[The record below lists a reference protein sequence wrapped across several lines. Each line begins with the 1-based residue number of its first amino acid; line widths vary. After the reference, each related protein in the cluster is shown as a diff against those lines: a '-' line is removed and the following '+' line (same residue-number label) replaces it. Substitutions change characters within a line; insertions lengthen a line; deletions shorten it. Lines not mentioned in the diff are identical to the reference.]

1 MKVEVAEGRATLVVF
16 DRFARTTTRAGTIW
30 GAVFAVYIVASVE
43 GFISTYPTAKSRTGL
58 AQSLGSNAGLQALF
72 GVPRHIDTVAGF
84 TAWRTLAVLVIV
96 GAVWGILTSTRLLRG
111 EEDAGRWEVLLA
123 GPTTRGRAATSAL
136 AGMTVGVGTLWLITA
151 AAALLAGLAHDARF
165 GVSASL
171 FFALA
176 LTVSAALFMAVGALC
191 SQLAATRRQAAG
203 LAATVLGVSFVLR
216 MVADSGPKL
225 RWLRWAT
232 PLGWIEALQPL
243 VHSNLLP
250 LVPIAATTVA
260 AGWFAVTLAGR
271 RDLGASILPDRDHAP
286 ARTRLLSGSLG
297 LAVRLGRGSA
307 VAWLLGVG
315 AGGLLIGLVARAAG
329 DAIAKSDTFGQ
340 IQASFGGHSAGAQG
354 YLGIAFVII
363 AALIG
368 LQAAV
373 LASATREEEAQ
384 GHLDNLLVRRVKRAH
399 WLGARLTV
407 AIAAL
412 VVVAVASG
420 LTAWIGA
427 ASQHAGVPFGKL
439 LLAGVNVV
447 PIGIVVLGL
456 GTFTQGLAP
465 RITSVVVYSLVVSS
479 FLIEIVGGVVRAN
492 HWLLDLSLFHHL
504 APAPATDPRWPANA
518 AFVVIGLGL
527 AAVGTAFFA
536 RRDITTA

>member
-1 MKVEVAEGRATLVVF
+1 MKADDAEGRATSVVF
-16 DRFARTTTRAGTIW
+16 DRIARTTIRAGAIW
-30 GAVFAVYIVASVE
+30 GVVFAVYIVASVE
-43 GFISTYPTAKSRTGL
+43 GFISTYPTAKSRAGL

-72 GVPRHIDTVAGF
+72 GVPHHIDTVSGF

-111 EEDAGRWEVLLA
+111 EEEIGRWEILLA
-123 GPTTRGRAATSAL
+123 GPTTRARATTSAL
-136 AGMTVGVGTLWLITA
+136 AGMAAGAGTLWVITA
-151 AAALLAGLAHDARF
+151 ATAFVAGRAHDAQF
-165 GVSASL
+165 GVTASL

-203 LAATVLGVSFVLR
+203 LATVVLGVSFVVR

-225 RWLRWAT
+225 RWLRRAT
-232 PLGWIEALQPL
+232 PLGWIQALQPL
-243 VHSNLLP
+243 VHSNPVP
-250 LVPIAATTVA
+250 LVPIAVATVA
-260 AGWFAVTLAGR
+260 SGWLAVALAGR

-286 ARTRLLSGSLG
+286 ARLRLLNGSLG
-297 LAVRLGRGSA
+297 LAVRLGRASA

-340 IQASFGGHSAGAQG
+340 IQASFGGHAAGAQG

-373 LASATREEEAQ
+373 LASATRDEEAQ
-384 GHLDNLLVRRVKRAH
+384 GHLDNLLVRRVKRTH
-399 WLGARLTV
+399 WLSARLST

-412 VVVAVASG
+412 VAVAVASG
-420 LTAWIGA
+420 LAAWIGA

-439 LLAGVNVV
+439 VFAGVNVA
-447 PIGIVVLGL
+447 PIGLVVLGL

-465 RITSVVVYSLVVSS
+465 RATSVVVYSLVVWS
-479 FLIEIVGGVVRAN
+479 FLVEIVGGVVRAN

-504 APAPATDPRWPANA
+504 APAPATDPRWA
-518 AFVVIGLGL
+518 ADAVFVVIGLAL
-527 AAVGTAFFA
+527 STVGTVLFA
-536 RRDITTA
+536 RRDITAA